1 MQNNNQEQQNQDLI
15 QKLMEQQNNE
25 HQEKKDDDQISIS
38 TARVSSIKYRL
49 YVFIFLALIVVWI
62 VDYILPT
69 REKTIWLHTTIADKQ
84 QQITNF
90 LEKKSQYE
98 KDKDLISLME
108 INENKIISCV
118 NYKVWCTEIPQEIRE
133 NFWFARSYLQLNNLH
148 DPKMEINEKIILANI
163 NEYLL
168 KEIGQNNNESLT
180 RIGKITN
187 ISIGESKVVVSQ
199 LYSIPIRL
207 QASFANKDN
216 LLTFIEN
223 VDKNVLEAKSYRILY
238 KIDEINYNIMEY
250 DQEQIVDIKM
260 HAFYYQE

>member
-1 MQNNNQEQQNQDLI
+1 
-15 QKLMEQQNNE
+15 
-25 HQEKKDDDQISIS
+25 
-38 TARVSSIKYRL
+38 
-49 YVFIFLALIVVWI
+49 
-62 VDYILPT
+62 
-69 REKTIWLHTTIADKQ
+69 
-84 QQITNF
+84 
-90 LEKKSQYE
+90 
-98 KDKDLISLME
+98 
-108 INENKIISCV
+108 
-118 NYKVWCTEIPQEIRE
+118 
-133 NFWFARSYLQLNNLH
+133 
-148 DPKMEINEKIILANI
+148 MEINEKIILANI